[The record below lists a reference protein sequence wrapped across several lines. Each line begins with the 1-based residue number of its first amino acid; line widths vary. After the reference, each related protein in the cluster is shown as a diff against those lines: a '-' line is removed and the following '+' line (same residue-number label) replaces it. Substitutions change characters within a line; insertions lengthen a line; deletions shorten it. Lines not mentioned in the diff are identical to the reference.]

1 MRVML
6 IVVAVSMM
14 FAVGCK
20 KKDQEAAVDV
30 AAAATTPVSVAAAQA
45 AGGAACPACPAAP
58 TCPTCPEC
66 PVCADPAALTKGA
79 LGTEGELKVLPPAGV
94 AFTVETAGEYQID
107 AKDAEGDPELRLY
120 KGDELVASDSDSG
133 DEYNAL
139 LFVFLTPGEYAA
151 RVIDAQWRPIT
162 AKVTI
167 APAPALESAGT
178 LTPGNALDVTT
189 AANDIARNATKE
201 VTLTI
206 ADKGNYRID
215 ATTSSDFDAEMQ
227 LIRDNAVVAENS
239 DGGDEGTKN
248 ARIEQELE
256 PGTYTIRVRDWQ
268 NREATINIAVAAV
281 TP

>member
-1 MRVML
+1 L

-58 TCPTCPEC
+58 ACPEC
-66 PVCADPAALTKGA
+66 QVCADPTA
-79 LGTEGELKVLPPAGV
+79 LGKAEMGAEGELKVLAPAGV
-94 AFTVETAGEYQID
+94 AVKIDKPGEYQID
-107 AKDAEGDPELRLY
+107 AKSSGYDPELRLY
-120 KGDELVASDSDSG
+120 KGDELVNSDSDSG
-133 DEYNAL
+133 ADYDAL
-139 LFVFLTPGEYAA
+139 LFVFLTPGDYVA
-151 RVIDAQWRPIT
+151 RVIDAQWRTIT
-162 AKVTI
+162 AKVTV
-167 APAPALESAGT
+167 AEAPALESAGT
-178 LTPGNALDVTT
+178 LTPGNALDVTVP
-189 AANDIARNATKE
+189 ANDIARNATKE

-206 ADKGNYRID
+206 ETKGNYRID

-227 LIRDNAVVAENS
+227 LIRDNAVVAS
-239 DGGDEGTKN
+239 DSDSGDEGTKN

-268 NREATINIAVAAV
+268 NRETAINVAVAAV
-281 TP
+281 TE